1 MSEQGV
7 QNGTSDT
14 ARPEGSVGAD
24 GSRIRPRNMAVVM
37 AAGKGT
43 RMKSELPKVLF
54 PVRGR
59 PMLHYVL
66 DALEAGGVDRIV
78 VVVGYRAQDV
88 RTTVGSRPKV
98 SFVLQ
103 PEQLGTGHAVMCARE
118 TLADHDGPVLVVAG
132 DSPMMQSDSIAALLA
147 EFTRRPAAC
156 LLGTATKDNPAGLG
170 RIVRDEQGNFLG
182 IVEEKDATP
191 EQRAIREVNLSTYV
205 FNCRDLLESL
215 DHLRADNAQKEY
227 YLTDCPGV
235 LLSAG
240 KEVRALAVLKPC
252 ETLSINTLD
261 ELSAVE
267 AAMVA
272 MENRGS

>member
-1 MSEQGV
+1 MSESRV
-7 QNGTSDT
+7 QKGASGMV
-14 ARPEGSVGAD
+14 RPEGLAGAG
-24 GSRIRPRNMAVVM
+24 GSSIRPKNLAVVM

-43 RMKSELPKVLF
+43 RMKSDLPKVLF

-88 RTTVGSRPKV
+88 RAAVGSRAKV

-103 PEQLGTGHAVMCARE
+103 AEQLGTGHAVMCARE
-118 TLADHDGPVLVVAG
+118 ALADHDGPVLVVAG
-132 DSPMMQSDSIAALLA
+132 DSPMMQSESIAALLA
-147 EFTRRPAAC
+147 EFARRPAAC
-156 LLGTATKDNPAGLG
+156 LLGTAAKDNPAGLG
-170 RIVRDEQGNFLG
+170 RIVRDQQGNFLG
-182 IVEEKDATP
+182 IVEEKDASI

-227 YLTDCPGV
+227 YLTDCPGA

-240 KEVRALAVLKPC
+240 KEVRALTVLKPC

-261 ELSAVE
+261 ELAAVE
-267 AAMVA
+267 AAMSL
-272 MENRGS
+272 RKH